1 MVSQPVKI
9 KERPACDHEYTLLKE
24 VIMCPPTFFDIKEVI
39 NQVQRAHLNEPIDQ
53 DKAKSQFYNVV
64 DKLEEHGVQVLL
76 LTPNRRFTDQ
86 IFTRDIGFVLGRSFQ
101 IAHMKEPVRQGEEK
115 WLETWLK
122 ENKIPY
128 FERPESPIEGGDVL
142 IHGNQLWIGKSDRT
156 SSAAIDS
163 LQKRFPAFQIHVIS
177 YPSKYLH
184 LDCILSILS
193 EKEAIIYPP
202 AFSSQSFEL
211 IKQNWPNLIIVTE
224 EEQFGLA
231 ANVFSIGNKKVF
243 SQPQFPRL
251 NEQLR
256 CHGYFVEEIDISEI
270 VKSGGA
276 FRCITLPLVRND
288 QQNQESGSI
297 FQE

>member
-1 MVSQPVKI
+1 MVSQPAKI
-9 KERPACDHEYTLLKE
+9 QERPACDHEYTPLKE
-24 VIMCPPTFFDIKEVI
+24 VIMCPPAYFDIKEVI
-39 NQVQRAHLNEPIDQ
+39 NRVQVAHLDEPINQ
-53 DKAKSQFYNVV
+53 NKAKSQFYDVV
-64 DKLEEHGVQVLL
+64 DKLKKHEVQVLL
-76 LTPNRRFTDQ
+76 LTPNRQFTDQ

-115 WLETWLK
+115 WLEIWLK

-128 FERPESPIEGGDVL
+128 FKWFEFPIEGGDVL
-142 IHGNQLWIGKSDRT
+142 IHGNQLLIGESDRT

-163 LQKRFPAFQIHVIS
+163 LQKRYPAFQIHSIS
-177 YPSKYLH
+177 YPPKYLH

-202 AFSSQSFEL
+202 AFSPQNYEQ
-211 IKQNWPNLIIVTE
+211 IKQNWPDLITVTE

-231 ANVFSIGNKKVF
+231 VNVLSIGNKTVL

-251 NEQLR
+251 NQELR
-256 CHGYFVEEIDISEI
+256 RRGYVVEEVDISEI

-276 FRCITLPLVRND
+276 FRCITLPLVRN
-288 QQNQESGSI
+288 E
-297 FQE
+297 